1 MSIFLAAIR
10 SNPFKRGVT
19 IQTPTLGVELP
30 SFKKFMN
37 FLKILS
43 LDGACNTTVA
53 PNLLETILAA
63 TNQVL
68 KTATPARISNSCH
81 PRQIWALLQLARAQE
96 LVSFIIYEHPTNQTH
111 RDLQNE
117 SRAVNPPTLRPTPHA
132 PLESPET
139 TVLNRSVDL
148 KSSIKSKLGQ
158 AYIIHQPRTPIWPH
172 YSGWENP
179 SAGAQLPRSR
189 CSRC

>member
-19 IQTPTLGVELP
+19 IQTPALGVEFP
-30 SFKKFMN
+30 SFFKKFMN

-53 PNLLETILAA
+53 PNLLELILAA

-68 KTATPARISNSCH
+68 KTATPASISNSCH

-96 LVSFIIYEHPTNQTH
+96 LVSCIYEHPTNQTH

-117 SRAVNPPTLRPTPHA
+117 SRVVNPPTLRPTPQMH
-132 PLESPET
+132 LW
-139 TVLNRSVDL
+139 NHL
-148 KSSIKSKLGQ
+148 K
-158 AYIIHQPRTPIWPH
+158 R
-172 YSGWENP
+172 P
-179 SAGAQLPRSR
+179 S
-189 CSRC
+189 

>member
-53 PNLLETILAA
+53 PNLLEIILAA

-68 KTATPARISNSCH
+68 KTATPASISNSCH

-96 LVSFIIYEHPTNQTH
+96 LVSCIYEHPTNQTH

-117 SRAVNPPTLRPTPHA
+117 SRAVNPPTLG
-132 PLESPET
+132 
-139 TVLNRSVDL
+139 
-148 KSSIKSKLGQ
+148 SS
-158 AYIIHQPRTPIWPH
+158 IHQPFVPRRMHLWNH
-172 YSGWENP
+172 LKQP
-179 SAGAQLPRSR
+179 S
-189 CSRC
+189 